1 MIKTGT
7 VFKFEKP
14 TEPHYIQTRD
24 GMSVKLQEEHIFTK
38 VQDNLLDKLCQRCMF
53 KLDNQIREYDCS
65 SILNKLTEIK

>member
-14 TEPHYIQTRD
+14 IEPHYIQTRD

-38 VQDNLLDKLCQRCMF
+38 VQDSLLDKLCQRCMF